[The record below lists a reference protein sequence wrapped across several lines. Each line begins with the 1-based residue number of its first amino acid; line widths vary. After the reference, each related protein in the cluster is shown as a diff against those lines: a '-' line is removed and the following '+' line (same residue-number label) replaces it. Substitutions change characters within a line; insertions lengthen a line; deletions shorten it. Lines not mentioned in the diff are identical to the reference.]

1 MLTAPKPETTYEL
14 CPSGTHIARLYKIIN
29 LGTHDTEW
37 QGQAKTSA
45 KIRLYWELPNEMKE
59 YEKDGQKV
67 SAPFAISRELTF
79 SMGEKAN
86 LRHLVEGMI
95 GTILQEDEAYTFDI
109 EKLLGMACLLTVV
122 HETGKSSGKK
132 FAKVSA
138 TAPLMKGM
146 EAPAQFNKSELIDT
160 TTLSEE
166 EIRKLPQWLMDQV
179 RDSHE
184 YKRRNGTMITE
195 NTGEKS
201 NLPEYP
207 AENINPED
215 IPF

>member
-1 MLTAPKPETTYEL
+1 MFTAPKPETTYEL
-14 CPSGTHIARLYKIIN
+14 CPSGTHVARLYKILN

-37 QGQAKTSA
+37 KGETRASMKV
-45 KIRLYWELPNEMKE
+45 RLYWELPNEMKE

-67 SAPFAISRELTF
+67 SAPFAISRELTL
-79 SMGEKAN
+79 SMGEKAH
-86 LRHLVEGMI
+86 LRHFVEGMI

-166 EIRKLPQWLMDQV
+166 EIGKLPQWLMDQV
-179 RDSHE
+179 RESHE

-207 AENINPED
+207 EPIEGKD